1 MKKRHCRKMA
11 RLGRE
16 NARGGSREERNGG
29 HQPEISGLGV
39 TSFGGY
45 LAQQRTCFGLSQ
57 KIEQRIGRPLE
68 HWFLAFYPKLLFG
81 SVFWALLEML
91 LGKEEHWVWIRH
103 AMGARPLGSIWP

>member
-1 MKKRHCRKMA
+1 MKKRRCRKMA

-45 LAQQRTCFGLSQ
+45 LAQQSDYFGLSQ
-57 KIEQRIGRPLE
+57 KNRAGDWATVVVLV
-68 HWFLAFYPKLLFG
+68 FLPKISLLF
-81 SVFWALLEML
+81 SFLSKIFFWECFFSTVGYALMILY
-91 LGKEEHWVWIRH
+91 K
-103 AMGARPLGSIWP
+103 S